1 MTCGENG
8 LTRVLLTL
16 ALAATAAG
24 CSYGM
29 TAAKFRP
36 ATDPHGVMGTT
47 TTGSS
52 VLRGELIEVQDAAL
66 ILLASGDG
74 GGGRR
79 GGARCSVGRGPSA
92 LRGERA
98 PSPSRSRAVTPP
110 VTAPRRPASFAN
122 GYDW

>member
-1 MTCGENG
+1 MTYGENG

-36 ATDPHGVMGTT
+36 ATDPHGVMGTI

-74 GGGRR
+74 EGGRLR
-79 GGARCSVGRGPSA
+79 LVPYCSGEELAIRAARWP
-92 LRGERA
+92 LQH
-98 PSPSRSRAVTPP
+98 P
-110 VTAPRRPASFAN
+110 
-122 GYDW
+122 